1 MDPCSVLRSYHRFSE
16 LTSRPALNISD
27 SMTQCEM
34 VISNIGTIAESLPA
48 SNDRPTSSKGH
59 AGSSAALQVKLLS
72 ITNTASRLIIGPLA
86 DYVSPI
92 SVFLPT
98 GIRTFTRKHMI
109 SRFAFL
115 TGAAAL
121 VSLTF
126 FWMSIGITTQGEL
139 WALRYLPMSYCPCFH

>member
-1 MDPCSVLRSYHRFSE
+1 
-16 LTSRPALNISD
+16 
-27 SMTQCEM
+27 M

-48 SNDRPTSSKGH
+48 SDDRPTSSQKH
-59 AGSSAALQVKLLS
+59 AGSSVALQVTLLS
-72 ITNTASRLIIGPLA
+72 ITNTVPRLIIGPLA
-86 DYVSPI
+86 DYVSPMA
-92 SVFLPT
+92 VYLPT

-126 FWMSIGITTQGEL
+126 FWMSIGITTQAEL
-139 WALRYLPMSYCPCFH
+139 WVLRCEAFFIRPLQLIP